1 MTRSTVEQSTD
12 IFPYLQAHRRHLH
25 AHPELSFQ
33 EVQTC
38 AYIQEQL
45 SVLGIPYRVVAT
57 TGIVAHIGQGD
68 RCVALR
74 ADIDA
79 LPIEEQTGLP
89 FASTVPGVMHACGHD
104 THTSMLLGAARL
116 LKDREHE
123 LGGIV
128 KLLFQPGEEKTPGG
142 ASMMI
147 AEGALQDPV
156 PEMIFGQH
164 INPDAPAGT
173 VEFVSGATMA
183 SADELYWTITGFGA
197 HAAQPHK
204 GRNPI
209 MAATALVQHLQ
220 TLITQERNP
229 LDAGVV
235 TVTAIHAGHATNVIP
250 DVVEM
255 KGTLRS
261 FKQEWRESAWEWLA
275 SHTQQIAALYGCT
288 ASLRIEKGY
297 PPLFNDANATAFARS
312 VAEDLVGVEKV
323 TDFEPKMWAED
334 FAYYSQVMPACFW
347 MLGGRPPAQSTM
359 PGLHNAAFAPD
370 ESAMITG
377 AALLAEVAL
386 RALHGP
392 HRTT

>member
-1 MTRSTVEQSTD
+1 MTRTTVEQSTD

-25 AHPELSFQ
+25 AYPELSFQ

-45 SVLGIPYRVVAT
+45 SVLGIPFRVVAT

-116 LKDREHE
+116 LKEREHE
-123 LGGIV
+123 LGGVV

-147 AEGALQDPV
+147 AEGALQDPA

-229 LDAGVV
+229 FDAGVI

-261 FKQEWRESAWEWLA
+261 FKQEWRESAWEWLE

-288 ASLRIEKGY
+288 AFLRIEKGY
-297 PPLFNDANATAFARS
+297 PPLFNDANATTFARS
-312 VAEDLVGVEKV
+312 VAEELVGVEKV

-392 HRTT
+392 QKTT